1 MRSRLRALTAR
12 RTALQAEC
20 ALQRGDVGQAYAQ
33 IEHRVGRVDRVVQ
46 MLRGL
51 TPILAVGGAVLMV
64 AMGPGR
70 SLKLLQRGLA
80 LGVSV
85 NQIRRFLR

>member
-1 MRSRLRALTAR
+1 MRSRLLALTAR

-20 ALQRGDVGQAYAQ
+20 ALQRDDVSQVYAR
-33 IEHRVGRVDRVVQ
+33 IEHRVGRVDRVVET
-46 MLRGL
+46 LRGL
-51 TPILAVGGAVLMV
+51 TPILAVGGVVLLL

-70 SLKLLQRGLA
+70 SLRLLQRGLA

>member
-20 ALQRGDVGQAYAQ
+20 ALQRDDIGLVYGH
-33 IEHRVGRVDRVVQ
+33 IEDRVGRVDRVVET
-46 MLRGL
+46 LRGL
-51 TPILAVGGAVLMV
+51 TPILAAGGVILLV
-64 AMGPGR
+64 ALGPGR
-70 SLKLLQRGLA
+70 SLRLMQRGLA

>member
-1 MRSRLRALTAR
+1 MRSRLLALTAR

-20 ALQRGDVGQAYAQ
+20 ALQRDDIGQVYAR
-33 IEHRVGRVDRVVQ
+33 IEDRVGRVDRVVET
-46 MLRGL
+46 LRGL
-51 TPILAVGGAVLMV
+51 TPILAVGGVVLLL

-70 SLKLLQRGLA
+70 SLRLLQRGLA

>member
-1 MRSRLRALTAR
+1 MKSRLRALTAR

-20 ALQRGDVGQAYAQ
+20 ALQRGEVSQVYAH
-33 IEHRVGRVDRVVQ
+33 IEDRVGRVDRVVET
-46 MLRGL
+46 LRGL
-51 TPILAVGGAVLMV
+51 TPILAAGGVILLV
-64 AMGPGR
+64 AIGPGR
-70 SLKLLQRGLA
+70 SLRMLQRGLA